1 MIDRRAIGIFDSGV
15 GGLTVLKEVEKVLPR
30 EELIYFGDNLRAPYG
45 SKSTEEILEFTLNIG
60 DFFIEK
66 NVKMLIIACN
76 TATAVALE
84 ALKDRLNIPVI
95 GVIAPGS
102 ISAINLTKKNK
113 IGVFSTPVTAKMNA
127 YKNEI
132 EKINKDI
139 EVYQIGCKPLCKMI
153 ESEWEDTKENQ
164 DIIKYYVEKLPTEID
179 VVVFGC
185 THYPII
191 KEYFY
196 RELKGKQFVN
206 PAKETALEAEKLLKK
221 LKLLNKRESK
231 GPVSFYTSGNV
242 NKFKKIAEKILG
254 KPIKK
259 IKQALN

>member
-1 MIDRRAIGIFDSGV
+1 MIDRRPIGIFDSGV
-15 GGLTVLKEVEKVLPR
+15 GGLTVLKEIEKILPH
-30 EELIYFGDNLRAPYG
+30 ENLIYFGDNLRAPYG
-45 SKSTEEILEFTLNIG
+45 SKSTEEILKFTLNIS

-84 ALKDRLNIPVI
+84 VLKGRLNIPVI
-95 GVIAPGS
+95 GVIAPGA

-153 ESEWEDTKENQ
+153 ESEWEDTEENQ

-196 RELKGKQFVN
+196 RELEGKQFVN
-206 PAKETALEAEKLLKK
+206 PAKETALEVKKLLKK
-221 LKLLNKRESK
+221 LKLLNKRDSK
-231 GPVSFYTSGNV
+231 GKVSFYTSGSI
-242 NKFKKIAEKILG
+242 NKFKQLAEKILDRSLE
-254 KPIKK
+254 K
-259 IKQALN
+259 IKRALN